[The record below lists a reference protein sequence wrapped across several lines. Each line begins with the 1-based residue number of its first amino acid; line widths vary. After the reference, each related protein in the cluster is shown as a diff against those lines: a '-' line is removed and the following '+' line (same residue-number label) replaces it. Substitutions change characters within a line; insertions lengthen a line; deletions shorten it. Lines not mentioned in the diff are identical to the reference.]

1 MLELEA
7 LNSELS
13 QRLYRLRSESGSRSP
28 STSLVVSSKKSREKL
43 DWSVGWSGA
52 LSGER
57 ETQLLADRESVSEQ
71 SSNPLSLWGETSATR
86 LSTVSSQARSWSDI
100 LNMESTER
108 QSLREPGQVIQSAV
122 SVILSG
128 SRESAPGTDWYKVN
142 SQR

>member
-13 QRLYRLRSESGSRSP
+13 HRLYRLRSESGSRSP

-43 DWSVGWSGA
+43 DWSGA
-52 LSGER
+52 LRGER
-57 ETQLLADRESVSEQ
+57 ETQLLADMESVSEQ